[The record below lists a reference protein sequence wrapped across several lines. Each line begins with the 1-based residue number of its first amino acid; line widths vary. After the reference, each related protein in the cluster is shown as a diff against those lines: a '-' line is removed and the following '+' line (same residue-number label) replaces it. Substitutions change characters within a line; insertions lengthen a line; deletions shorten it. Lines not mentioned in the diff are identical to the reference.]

1 MTISRTFQKTLC
13 AMSFMFG
20 LQVSADCF
28 AQETPPF
35 PTEPIVQPAPQEVPN
50 VVPDPKI
57 MPQSAENTDP
67 PTDDVPVFPE
77 ELKAENQD
85 GEKPPFTP
93 STNPNEEEK
102 LQGKELPFEP
112 APPEPEQP
120 TPFPSPGLPRRTT
133 NSLNPNLPH
142 PGFPPY
148 LQTIESEIAEV
159 KTLAYA
165 ELDRLRLRG
174 QYTTTLATS
183 NVSRTRQN
191 EINLL
196 RESVATA
203 KNLVASQRLSLVAF
217 LDIQRQCVN
226 AELALSHSTSMRN
239 SILRKAI
246 DTCVI
251 VENKVRAMPAK
262 FVGETAPLFKL
273 SDVELVATQREHWQ
287 QLLGQP
293 SPSTVVVTSIPSE
306 PVIIRSRPSGT
317 VYYPRYRRRR

>member
-1 MTISRTFQKTLC
+1 
-13 AMSFMFG
+13 MFG
-20 LQVSADCF
+20 LQVSVECF

-57 MPQSAENTDP
+57 MPQSAENKDP

-77 ELKAENQD
+77 ELKPENQD
-85 GEKPPFTP
+85 GEKPPFPP
-93 STNPNEEEK
+93 SSNPNEEEK

-112 APPEPEQP
+112 APPEPVLG
-120 TPFPSPGLPRRTT
+120 SDLPRRTA
-133 NSLNPNLPH
+133 NSLNPHLPY
-142 PGFPPY
+142 PGFPLH
-148 LQTIESEIAEV
+148 LQTVESEIAEV
-159 KTLAYA
+159 KTLADA

-174 QYTTTLATS
+174 QYTTTLTTS
-183 NVSRTRQN
+183 NLSRTRQN

-196 RESVATA
+196 RESVAAA

-251 VENKVRAMPAK
+251 VENKVRAMPAN

-273 SDVELVATQREHWQ
+273 SDVDLIATQREHWQ

-306 PVIIRSRPSGT
+306 PVIIRSRPAGT
-317 VYYPRYRRRR
+317 VYYPRFRRRR